1 MNKMKFMVL
10 FMSIAMIFGSCGS
23 MNNTGK
29 GAAIGGG
36 SGAALGAILGGV
48 IGKGK
53 GAAIGAAIGTAV
65 GAGTG
70 ALIGKK
76 MDKAA
81 AEAKQI
87 EGAQVEQIT
96 DNNGLQAVK
105 VTFDSGILFTTGN
118 ANLSAGA
125 QPEPGYG
132 RVYLRIYRQP
142 GLEEQYCCTKPA
154 KEPELITRTCTE
166 CIQLLVEL
174 RCFHQSDQECTGNG

>member
-70 ALIGKK
+70 ALI
-76 MDKAA
+76 
-81 AEAKQI
+81 
-87 EGAQVEQIT
+87 
-96 DNNGLQAVK
+96 
-105 VTFDSGILFTTGN
+105 
-118 ANLSAGA
+118 
-125 QPEPGYG
+125 
-132 RVYLRIYRQP
+132 YLRIYRQP

-154 KEPELITRTCTE
+154 KEPELITRTCAK
-166 CIQLLVEL
+166 CVQLLVEL
-174 RCFHQSDQECTGNG
+174 RCFHQSDQECTRNG